1 MHTVSTSKSNQPFAK
16 NPRLKEHGLS
26 IKMGPL
32 PARDFLPLQPL
43 PLHPH
48 HRRTAPISMMLASPL
63 PQNPFALPGRALGLS
78 AEPIEV
84 GIIKDASTRCRGPSV
99 RASEAFAPAK
109 FLLYDIHS
117 RIQFHEN
124 CFPTS
129 LKLNKERPLRRLP
142 EAQTNG
148 GVGDIIITF

>member
-1 MHTVSTSKSNQPFAK
+1 
-16 NPRLKEHGLS
+16 
-26 IKMGPL
+26 
-32 PARDFLPLQPL
+32 
-43 PLHPH
+43 
-48 HRRTAPISMMLASPL
+48 MMLASPL

-84 GIIKDASTRCRGPSV
+84 GIIKDASSV
-99 RASEAFAPAK
+99 RASGAFAPAK